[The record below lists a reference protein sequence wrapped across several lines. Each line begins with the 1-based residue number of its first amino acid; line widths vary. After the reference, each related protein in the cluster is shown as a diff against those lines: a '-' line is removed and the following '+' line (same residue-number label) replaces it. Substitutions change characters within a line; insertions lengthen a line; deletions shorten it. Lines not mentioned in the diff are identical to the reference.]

1 MRLILFTGKGGVGK
15 SSLAAA
21 TAVLSARGGTKT
33 LLVSSDLAHNL
44 ADIFQLHFS
53 EGTVEA
59 CDNLWLLEVNVLREI
74 RDHWEPVQDYIA
86 QFLTYL
92 GMQSVIAEEVALIPG
107 MDELL
112 VLTRIQ
118 REVESGWF
126 DTVIIDCAPT
136 GTMLQVLTMTDSSSQ
151 KFNRLLKLERNI
163 LKLIRPVGRKIRG
176 VKEILPE
183 DEVYQSLGKLVE
195 NIGRL
200 GEWLK
205 DPQVCSIR
213 LVLNP
218 DSIAVAETRR
228 AFTYL
233 SLFGFPVDA
242 IFVNKVFPDEL
253 SSGYFA
259 QLCQSQQQ
267 ELQTIEKSFLT
278 TKIFQI
284 RHLESSPMGLDS
296 LMKLG
301 KEIYGKENPGQCFST
316 CHPVTFDKEG
326 DHVLLTFVLPG
337 LDKTNLNIEQKEND
351 LIITAGDHF
360 RILQL
365 PDSLVGREITG
376 AKYKNNQLVVHFGCK
391 P

>member
-44 ADIFQLHFS
+44 ADIFQLHLS

-59 CDNLWLLEVNVLREI
+59 CNNLWLLEVNVLREI

-86 QFLTYL
+86 QFLAYL

-107 MDELL
+107 IDELL
-112 VLTRIQ
+112 VLTRIL
-118 REVESGWF
+118 REVESGLF

-151 KFNRLLKLERNI
+151 KFNSLLDLERNI
-163 LKLIRPVGRKIRG
+163 LKLIRPVGRRIRG

-183 DEVYQSLGKLVE
+183 DKVYQSLGKLVE

-200 GEWLK
+200 GKWLK

-218 DSIAVAETRR
+218 DRIAVAETRR

-242 IFVNKVFPDEL
+242 IFVNKVLPNEL

-259 QLCQSQQQ
+259 QLCQSQRQ
-267 ELQTIEKSFLT
+267 ELQTIENSFLT

-284 RHLESSPMGLDS
+284 RHLESSPMGFDS

-301 KEIYGKENPGQCFST
+301 KEIYSDENPGQCFST

-326 DHVLLTFVLPG
+326 DQVHLTFVLPG
-337 LDKTNLNIEQKEND
+337 LDKTTLNIEQKEND

-376 AKYKNNQLVVHFGCK
+376 AKYKDNQLVVHFGCK